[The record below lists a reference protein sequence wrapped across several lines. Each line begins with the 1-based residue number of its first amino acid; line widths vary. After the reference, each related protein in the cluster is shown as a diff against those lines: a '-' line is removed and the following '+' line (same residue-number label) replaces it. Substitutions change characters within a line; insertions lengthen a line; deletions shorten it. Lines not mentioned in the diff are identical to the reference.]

1 MEIGQGNG
9 ITGMGPSSNDATGS
23 SALGKDEFVKLLM
36 TQMQNQDP
44 TSPQDSEAFV
54 AQLAQF
60 AQVELAQAQSAR
72 LEAILVAQA
81 ASNQL
86 AAAQLVGKDVT
97 IADDTVAVTADGP
110 STSEIVLGAPA
121 ANVTVSITD
130 EDGNEVASVKMKDQ
144 PAGPMAFTWD
154 GMTADGEAPPGEY
167 KMTVVATDKNSEA
180 VESTILSRRRVEG
193 VTYED
198 GVPML
203 VVGDKSIPLADVLG
217 VHDPDA
223 APGEVDLWRPPAPA
237 LEPSKDDD
245 DSMSAVAP
253 DDGRTSILDD
263 GSATEARPER
273 PAAET
278 KPDPVRAYEDAN
290 AKLVK
295 EKEEAL
301 AAARATQAKLEA
313 SNHDVWMELS
323 GTRSKAKKGSF

>member
-9 ITGMGPSSNDATGS
+9 ITGMGPTNNEATGS

-97 IADDTVAVTADGP
+97 IADDTIAVTSDGP
-110 STSEIVLGAPA
+110 STSEIVLSGPA

-130 EDGNEVASVKMKDQ
+130 EDGNEVAKVKMKDQ

-167 KMTVVATDKNSEA
+167 KVSVVATDVNSDA
-180 VESTILSRRRVEG
+180 VQSTILSRRRVEG

-203 VVGDKSIPLADVLG
+203 VVGDKSIALADVLG
-217 VHDPDA
+217 VHDPEA
-223 APGEVDLWRPPAPA
+223 APGEADLWRPPASS
-237 LEPSKDDD
+237 LEGTDKDGPVG
-245 DSMSAVAP
+245 VAP
-253 DDGRTSILDD
+253 DDGRTSILDAL
-263 GSATEARPER
+263 GPGRPER
-273 PAAET
+273 PDRPTKEKPSTDVSTLET
-278 KPDPVRAYEDAN
+278 KAQLA
-290 AKLVK
+290 
-295 EKEEAL
+295 EEQKAL
-301 AAARATQAKLEA
+301 EVARAAQADLHA
-313 SNHDVWMELS
+313 STHEIWMQLS
-323 GTRSKAKKGSF
+323 GTRHKAKKGDFR